1 MAGSRR
7 RLLMAVL
14 LGTALAAGNR
24 PAPGQ
29 GVGAGPDVVL
39 PPRGDAPPPP
49 PSAPT
54 LGPPTALPN
63 TGPLPPPPAPPGAV
77 YPISQPP
84 GPGPTGW
91 GPYGPPPMPPSWFAN
106 VEVDILK
113 PHLKAALSNVVVF
126 PDGTETTVAP
136 PTTNVGW
143 TAAPRFEVGW
153 NVPNGLGYFALYY
166 RGFATDGR
174 QDALALDGTPFA
186 LRTRLDV
193 NMAGFD
199 YGIAPYTFAPRWDV
213 DARIGVALADVFF
226 DNQAVSDVQT
236 LYASNNFFGAGPHVR
251 GEVRRHF
258 GLLPGLDFFG
268 RADLIVFVGQIHQRF
283 REIDGGDGGS
293 TEGFFVQRK
302 TQTVPMLML
311 QTGLSYTPPSLSNW
325 RFSAGYEFEE
335 WWDVGRLNMLNS
347 RGQLTTNGIF
357 LRANVTF

>member
-1 MAGSRR
+1 MV
-7 RLLMAVL
+7 VL
-14 LGTALAAGNR
+14 LGTALAGVIRSAQ
-24 PAPGQ
+24 GQ
-29 GVGAGPDVVL
+29 GVGPGSDRVL
-39 PPRGDAPPPP
+39 PPPPGETPLAPPP
-49 PSAPT
+49 APT
-54 LGPPTALPN
+54 LGPPTVLPN
-63 TGPLPPPPAPPGAV
+63 TGPLPPPPAPPSVAN
-77 YPISQPP
+77 PINQPP

-91 GPYGPPPMPPSWFAN
+91 GPYEPPLIPPSWFAN

-113 PHLKAALSNVVVF
+113 PHLKAALINAVVF
-126 PDGTETTVAP
+126 PDGSQTLVAP

-193 NMAGFD
+193 NMVGFD
-199 YGIAPYTFAPRWDV
+199 YGIPPYTFAPRWDAG
-213 DARIGVALADVFF
+213 ARIGVALADVFF
-226 DNQAVSDVQT
+226 DNQAVSAIQT
-236 LYASNNFFGAGPHVR
+236 LYASNNFYGAGPHVR

-268 RADLIVFVGQIHQRF
+268 RADLIVFVGQIHQRY
-283 REIDGGDGGS
+283 IDAVDS

-302 TQTVPMLML
+302 TQTVPMLMI

-325 RFSAGYEFEE
+325 RFTAGYEFED
-335 WWDVGRLNMLNS
+335 WWDVGRLNLLSS
-347 RGQLTTNGIF
+347 RGQLTTNGVF
-357 LRANVTF
+357 LRANVAF